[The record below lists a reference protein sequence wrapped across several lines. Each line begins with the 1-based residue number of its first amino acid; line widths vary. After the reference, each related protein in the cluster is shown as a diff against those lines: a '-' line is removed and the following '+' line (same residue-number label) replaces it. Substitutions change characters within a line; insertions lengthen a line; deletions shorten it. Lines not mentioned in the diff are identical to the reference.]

1 MLDISPWLM
10 LFVLALFLI
19 LLVILNQ
26 LLYKPL
32 LKFMDD
38 RESSIAKDLESA
50 KSLSN
55 TSEVLHNEAEE
66 ILNTAKGQAAA
77 IREKAISE
85 AKAVAQS
92 NVAQKQS
99 ELSKE
104 YDTFLEKLGLEK
116 ETLRNTLLSQMPLI
130 KESLKAKFA
139 KL

>member
-1 MLDISPWLM
+1 M

-26 LLYKPL
+26 LLYRPL

-38 RESSIAKDLESA
+38 RESSIAKDLEAA

-55 TSEVLHNEAEE
+55 NSDALHNEADE
-66 ILNTAKGQAAA
+66 ILSKAKAEASA
-77 IREKAISE
+77 IREKAVSE
-85 AKAVAQS
+85 AKAAAESKVAD
-92 NVAQKQS
+92 KQN

-104 YDTFLEKLGLEK
+104 YDAFLEQLSSEK

-130 KESLKAKFA
+130 KESLKAKFG

>member
-26 LLYKPL
+26 LLYRPL

-38 RESSIAKDLESA
+38 RENSIAKDLESA

-55 TSEVLHNEAEE
+55 NSEALHNEAEE
-66 ILNTAKGQAAA
+66 ILNNAKAEATA
-77 IREKAISE
+77 IRENAISE
-85 AKAVAQS
+85 AKV
-92 NVAQKQS
+92 VAQKSTAQKQT
-99 ELSKE
+99 ELNTE
-104 YDTFLEKLGLEK
+104 YETFLEKLGLEK
-116 ETLRNTLLSQMPLI
+116 ETLRNALLSQMPLI